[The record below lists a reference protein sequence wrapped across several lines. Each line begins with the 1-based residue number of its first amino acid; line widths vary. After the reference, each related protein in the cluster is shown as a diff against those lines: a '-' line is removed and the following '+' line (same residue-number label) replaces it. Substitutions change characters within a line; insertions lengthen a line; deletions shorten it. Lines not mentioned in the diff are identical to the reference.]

1 MVLINIS
8 HLCSKCSLPKDKG
21 RTLIHRI
28 SNEDGLRVLTR
39 EGSLLLL
46 RLQVGLNDDVFMDVD
61 MWQKIVCIF
70 WNQFKTIN

>member
-1 MVLINIS
+1 MVLINIR

-28 SNEDGLRVLTR
+28 SNEEGLRVLTR

-46 RLQVGLNDDVFMDVD
+46 HLHVGLNDA
-61 MWQKIVCIF
+61 CIDGCEYVAENCLHF
-70 WNQFKTIN
+70 LDPV